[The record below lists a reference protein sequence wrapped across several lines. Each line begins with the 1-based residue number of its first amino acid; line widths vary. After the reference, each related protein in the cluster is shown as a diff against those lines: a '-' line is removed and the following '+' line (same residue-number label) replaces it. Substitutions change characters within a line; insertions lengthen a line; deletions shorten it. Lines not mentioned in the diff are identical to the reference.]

1 MKRVFF
7 SLLFAASVICGCADG
22 NKKLHVKIDIVDWG
36 DSLVAL
42 IGQQEQTFTG
52 KQGKFEFDLELNE
65 VTEVVFVE
73 PTVLRG
79 ETSDVRYYR
88 VPAVPGEE
96 MLLQATARG
105 HYDVLGT
112 GFYADFHKVDMMND
126 EAVKDLQ
133 ACTQKVYEMRAN
145 GVGQDSLRHFLDNT
159 YRPILDQY
167 QDKLLQYVREHPTEE
182 AAVTLIK
189 YFENLERANQAL
201 QALSPEVREG
211 RMKPLWQSAIEM
223 MQMQAQQE
231 EEAAKA
237 SKKQA
242 AGLEAPDFT
251 LNDINGK
258 PLSLSS
264 LRGKYVIIDF
274 WGSWCIWCIKGFPQ
288 MKEYYEKYKGKFEI
302 LGVACNDKEDKW
314 KEAVKKYELPWLQV
328 YCPEGSSVPGDYAI
342 QGFPT
347 KIIVGPD
354 GKIVQAIIGED
365 PSFYS
370 LLDQLFGQ

>member
-1 MKRVFF
+1 M
-7 SLLFAASVICGCADG
+7 
-22 NKKLHVKIDIVDWG
+22 
-36 DSLVAL
+36 
-42 IGQQEQTFTG
+42 
-52 KQGKFEFDLELNE
+52 
-65 VTEVVFVE
+65 
-73 PTVLRG
+73 
-79 ETSDVRYYR
+79 
-88 VPAVPGEE
+88 PAVPGEE

-159 YRPILDQY
+159 YRPILYQY